1 MSPGR
6 RQGKSRDSRITR
18 RRLLAG
24 AGSAAIGAGI
34 TGPLILTPGKAKA
47 ADNILLISWGGN
59 YREAVENTL
68 CKPFTKETGIGVT
81 VADTP
86 DLAKVKVQVSSNKV
100 EWDVFDGPGAMMMS
114 GSRAGYW
121 EPLDKSIVDTA
132 EVPVGVNPDNVAF
145 YLAAGGVGFDPKR
158 TPAGKHPEDFKQ
170 FWDVA
175 AFPGRRG
182 LRTRISEMLE
192 MALLA
197 DGVEPA
203 KLYPLD
209 VERGFKSLDKIKPH
223 ITKWIDESPQ
233 ALTLVQTGEIDF
245 SYVYSGRVKNAQAQG
260 GSIDYSFKQSINIP
274 EYLAVLK
281 GAPHKEAAM
290 KFVAF
295 ALRADRNAAF
305 AEAMSY
311 IPANSKSAAMM
322 SEESRKWLPDL
333 KNPNNVTMDDGW
345 WAPKFDDLQRRFK
358 EWLIT

>member
-1 MSPGR
+1 MQIKR
-6 RQGKSRDSRITR
+6 RGSEKTISSITR
-18 RRLLAG
+18 RRLLSG
-24 AGSAAIGAGI
+24 AGGAALGASI
-34 TGPLILTPGKAKA
+34 AGPLILTPRKAKA
-47 ADNILLISWGGN
+47 ADRIILISWGGN

-68 CKPFTKETGIGVT
+68 CKPFTKETGIEIT

-86 DLAKVKVQVSSNKV
+86 DLAKVKVQVTSGRV
-100 EWDVFDGPGAMMMS
+100 EWDVFDGPGAMIMS

-121 EPLDKSIVDTA
+121 EPLNRSIVDTA
-132 EVPVGVNPDNVAF
+132 DIPIGANPDNVAF
-145 YLAAGGVGFDPKR
+145 YLAAGGIGYDPKR
-158 TPAGKHPEDFKQ
+158 SPGSKHPEVFSE

-175 AFPGRRG
+175 KFPGRRG

-192 MALLA
+192 MALIA
-197 DGVEPA
+197 DGVAP
-203 KLYPLD
+203 KQLYPLD
-209 VERGFKSLDKIKPH
+209 VERGFKSLGKIKPA

-233 ALTLVQTGEIDF
+233 ALTLVQTNEIDF

-260 GSIDYSFKQSINIP
+260 ASIDYSFKQSINIP

-295 ALRADRNAAF
+295 AIRPDRNAAF

-311 IPANSKSAAMM
+311 IPSNSKSAAMM
-322 SEESRKWLPDL
+322 SEASRKWLPDL
-333 KNPNNVTMDDGW
+333 TSPNNATMDDAW
-345 WAPKFDDLQRRFK
+345 WADKFDELQKRFK